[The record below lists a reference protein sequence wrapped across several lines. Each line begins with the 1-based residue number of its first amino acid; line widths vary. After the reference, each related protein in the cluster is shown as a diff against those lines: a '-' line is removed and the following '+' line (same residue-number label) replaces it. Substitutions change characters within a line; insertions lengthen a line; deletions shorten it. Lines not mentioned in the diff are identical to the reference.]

1 MERKFAI
8 AACWVPGIG
17 FSGRCLSGGAMIRFA
32 LCAVAFSFALVL
44 PAGADDFKKPTRTP
58 VESSAEQARVIAEGA
73 RLHDRG
79 DYDGAIEKYESVL
92 ALNPDDVVAIYEL
105 GYSHFARKDYAQA
118 LEYARKG
125 VRYVSD
131 LRPQFLLQIAS
142 CQDNMGDGE
151 RAVKTYRKMIKEFPG
166 VPLVHFNLAVTYA
179 RQDKRELAKEQ
190 LKKELAI
197 SPDHRSSHYLLGML
211 LEEEG
216 YRIPAVLALSR
227 FLILE
232 PNTERSGAALGGL
245 QKLIQAGVS
254 IENEKKV
261 TLMIKPDT
269 RKDEGDFARLEL
281 MLSLVAAGLA
291 LEENRVEQFC
301 SFFRNLIEV
310 VGREQRKLGFT
321 GAYYIPYFREI
332 KERGYTDAFA
342 YLIHA
347 GSPDGEVG
355 QWLIAN
361 EDRVEEFLEWSRDY
375 PWPSDG
381 SKSRKK

>member
-1 MERKFAI
+1 
-8 AACWVPGIG
+8 
-17 FSGRCLSGGAMIRFA
+17 MIRFA

-211 LEEEG
+211 LEAEG

-261 TLMIKPDT
+261 TILLNPDT
-269 RKDEGDFARLEL
+269 RKDEGDFAGLE
-281 MLSLVAAGLA
+281 MALSLVAARRVIEENRDKSDA
-291 LEENRVEQFC
+291 ENRVEQFR
-301 SFFRNLIEV
+301 SFFRIMIEMA
-310 VGREQRKLGFT
+310 GREKRKLGFT

-332 KERGYTDAFA
+332 EERGYTDAFA

-361 EDRVEEFLEWSRDY
+361 EDRMEEFLEWSSDY